1 MAELYPQLGY
11 DQYQP
16 DQLGNFLADAFSR
29 PIIPAY
35 GAEEG
40 FVGWTREY
48 KTEYS
53 LSLNDLIES
62 DMSQYAPIIN
72 SLRAYRDEGKTD
84 LLELSG
90 LITQLNVQL
99 KRLKDDV
106 QWGEKAVLFSGN
118 DVLKNAVIGKGDEYV
133 NIDSERQGA
142 LSIFQ
147 TSLSQDTQDYFDGV
161 QPGGDQTYAW
171 DDTSTKATY
180 SNVLTLGGN
189 YYDGDGFYADRNGK
203 KLEGDTKAPF
213 LKGDGTRLFQFRDD
227 LFEIQQ
233 MIIKAGGPAPKTLGV
248 WDENLAK
255 FMENV
260 LAYANDSRSWEYDMD
275 NGYPDVANQWHS
287 ALNEYTI
294 QNESGTQ
301 LAEIL
306 TIAGYS
312 TIADPKPTKSEVKQA
327 LDDLYG
333 NYGLKAS
340 AEMYK
345 EDGDFLVNLSTTAAQ
360 RQAEIGQNADYLKQL
375 ILGTKQYDKAPVQG
389 EEGFGEYE
397 AAKADGR
404 VYEDKTGVYIIPLA
418 TEIKETMGVKDPI
431 DVTGT
436 MNDYLEERYAKRIG
450 AVEDREIA
458 RENAKLFTNNYLT
471 LSRTGFTG

>member
-1 MAELYPQLGY
+1 MAELYPQLSYEG
-11 DQYQP
+11 YQP

-62 DMSQYAPIIN
+62 DMSQYVPIIN
-72 SLRAYRDEGKTD
+72 ELRTYRDTGNND
-84 LLELSG
+84 LLQLTG
-90 LITQLNVQL
+90 LVTQLNNQL
-99 KRLKDDV
+99 RQLSGEV
-106 QWGEKAVLFSGN
+106 QWGEKDVLFTGN
-118 DVLKNAVIGKGDEYV
+118 NVLKNAVIGKGDEYV
-133 NIDSERQGA
+133 NIDSERQDA

-147 TSLSQDTQDYFDGV
+147 TSLSQDVQDYFDGI
-161 QPGGDQTYAW
+161 QPGGDQTYTW

-189 YYDGDGFYADRNGK
+189 YYDSDGFYADRNGK
-203 KLEGDTKAPF
+203 KLEDNVKAPY

-233 MIIKAGGPAPKTLGV
+233 QILKAGGPAPKTLGV
-248 WDENLAK
+248 WDENLAN

-275 NGYPDVANQWHS
+275 NGYPDIANQWNS
-287 ALNEYTI
+287 ALNEYI
-294 QNESGTQ
+294 VQNESGTQ

-306 TIAGYS
+306 NVAGYS
-312 TIADPKPTKSEVKQA
+312 TIAKPKPSKSEIKQS
-327 LDDLYG
+327 LDELYG
-333 NYGLKAS
+333 SYGLKAD
-340 AEMYK
+340 AKMYK
-345 EDGDFLVNLSTTAAQ
+345 EDGDFLVNLSSTAAQ
-360 RQAEIGQNADYLKQL
+360 RQVEIEQNADYLKQL

-450 AVEDREIA
+450 SVEDREIA
-458 RENAKLFTNNYLT
+458 RENAKTFTNNYLT